1 MPLAGYKSHG
11 LGRAAKVAVEF
22 PFEAVLG
29 KTRRT
34 DLRVIT
40 PPLSQS
46 LDPIGPHR
54 VTRSDQEKI
63 NECPCPELVLLS
75 QAGWVSRPPGASAT
89 VVVPAHRPR

>member
-34 DLRVIT
+34 
-40 PPLSQS
+40 
-46 LDPIGPHR
+46 
-54 VTRSDQEKI
+54 EF
-63 NECPCPELVLLS
+63 
-75 QAGWVSRPPGASAT
+75 
-89 VVVPAHRPR
+89 